1 MLMSVESSAPNQ
13 PIQLRWIAP
22 AITLL
27 LGALLATAAH
37 AQPEVRVTVSA
48 PAVAA
53 PVAPPPA
60 AAVVVAP
67 PGVVVAPP
75 HALLPVVVAA
85 PVTPA
90 GQWVYTRQY
99 GWLYMPYAQNYT
111 YVPPAGPPSM
121 FVYYP
126 ARGWRWVHAPWIVG
140 VGPVPYWGP
149 HGYVRFAWYARPW
162 FARPMHWHHHH
173 HHHHRYV
180 R

>member
-1 MLMSVESSAPNQ
+1 MSVESSASNQ
-13 PIQLRWIAP
+13 PIQFRTIAFALAP
-22 AITLL
+22 L
-27 LGALLATAAH
+27 LGVLIASAAH
-37 AQPEVRVTVSA
+37 AQAEVRVTVAA
-48 PAVAA
+48 PAIPSPA
-53 PVAPPPA
+53 APPPA
-60 AAVVVAP
+60 ATVVVAP

-75 HALLPVVVAA
+75 VVAA
-85 PVTPA
+85 PVTPS

-126 ARGWRWVHAPWIVG
+126 ARGWRWVHAPWVLG

-149 HGYVRFAWYARPW
+149 HGYVSFAWYARPW
-162 FARPMHWHHHH
+162 FARPVRWHHHH
-173 HHHHRYV
+173 YVYV

>member
-1 MLMSVESSAPNQ
+1 MSVESSASNQ
-13 PIQLRWIAP
+13 PMFTRV
-22 AITLL
+22 TR
-27 LGALLATAAH
+27 ALMLSTFAMLVLTAVTVAH
-37 AQPEVRVTVSA
+37 AQEVRVTVDA

-53 PVAPPPA
+53 PAAPPPA
-60 AAVVVAP
+60 ATIVVAP
-67 PGVVVAPP
+67 PGAPAAP
-75 HALLPVVVAA
+75 PVVVAA
-85 PVTPA
+85 PVTPP

-111 YVPPAGPPSM
+111 FVPAAGPPSM

-126 ARGWRWVHAPWIVG
+126 AQGWRWVHAPWVMG

-162 FARPMHWHHHH
+162 FARPAHW

-180 R
+180 YVR

>member
-1 MLMSVESSAPNQ
+1 MLMSVESSASHQ
-13 PIQLRWIAP
+13 PMITRVTRALVLSVF
-22 AITLL
+22 TLL
-27 LGALLATAAH
+27 VTGAAH
-37 AQPEVRVTVSA
+37 AQEVRVTVAA

-60 AAVVVAP
+60 ATVVVAP
-67 PGVVVAPP
+67 PGVGVAAPP
-75 HALLPVVVAA
+75 VAVAA

-111 YVPPAGPPSM
+111 FVPAAGPPSM
-121 FVYYP
+121 FVYRP
-126 ARGWRWVHAPWIVG
+126 AHGWHWVHAPWVVG

-149 HGYVRFAWYARPW
+149 AGYVRFDWFARPW
-162 FARPMHWHHHH
+162 FARPARWHHHH
-173 HHHHRYV
+173 HYVYV